1 MGSIRIF
8 VQEGAEQVYA
18 FGVSELVCGAYQ
30 HVFRFLPLAGSG
42 QRLAVCIHLVYI
54 SLQRGDGGSIG
65 LLLEQRLSFLVES
78 LGRSTLL
85 ACLC

>member
-1 MGSIRIF
+1 MLLGSLSS
-8 VQEGAEQVYA
+8 YA
-18 FGVSELVCGAYQ
+18 AHTSML
-30 HVFRFLPLAGSG
+30 FRFLPLAGIG
-42 QRLAVCIHLVYI
+42 QRLAVCIHLAYI
-54 SLQRGDGGSIG
+54 GLQRRDGGSIG